1 MPIFWYSNI
10 GGEIPFYTLLQTGNS
25 RLLGGLYG
33 GSLYPRDNCARP
45 GSCSE
50 TVIILPIFL
59 MAHESI
65 VNLTSDNYTSEAEGA
80 SVPVVIDF
88 WSEHC
93 GPCKM
98 LAPVLDEVAAE
109 IGDTAKVAKVDVMAE
124 RELAMKF
131 AIRAVPTLVFMK
143 DGDVKETK
151 TGIMM
156 KDAIIEKLNSL

>member
-1 MPIFWYSNI
+1 M
-10 GGEIPFYTLLQTGNS
+10 
-25 RLLGGLYG
+25 
-33 GSLYPRDNCARP
+33 D
-45 GSCSE
+45 
-50 TVIILPIFL
+50 
-59 MAHESI
+59 HESI
-65 VNLTSDNYTSEAEGA
+65 VNLSNDNYVSEAEDA

-98 LAPVLDEVAAE
+98 LSPVLDEVAAE
-109 IGDTAKVAKVDVMAE
+109 IGDAAKVTKVDVMAE

-131 AIRAVPTLVFMK
+131 GIRAVPTLIFMK
-143 DGDVKETK
+143 DGEVKETK

>member
-1 MPIFWYSNI
+1 
-10 GGEIPFYTLLQTGNS
+10 
-25 RLLGGLYG
+25 
-33 GSLYPRDNCARP
+33 
-45 GSCSE
+45 
-50 TVIILPIFL
+50 

-156 KDAIIEKLNSL
+156 RDAIIEKLNSL

>member
-1 MPIFWYSNI
+1 
-10 GGEIPFYTLLQTGNS
+10 
-25 RLLGGLYG
+25 
-33 GSLYPRDNCARP
+33 
-45 GSCSE
+45 
-50 TVIILPIFL
+50 

-65 VNLTSDNYTSEAEGA
+65 VNLTNDNYASEAEDA
-80 SVPVVIDF
+80 SIPVVIDF

-98 LAPVLDEVAAE
+98 LSPVLDEVAAE
-109 IGDTAKVAKVDVMAE
+109 IGDTAQVTKVDVMAE

-131 AIRAVPTLVFMK
+131 GIRAVPTLIFMK
-143 DGDVKETK
+143 DGEVKETK

>member
-1 MPIFWYSNI
+1 
-10 GGEIPFYTLLQTGNS
+10 
-25 RLLGGLYG
+25 
-33 GSLYPRDNCARP
+33 
-45 GSCSE
+45 
-50 TVIILPIFL
+50 
-59 MAHESI
+59 MAHEST
-65 VNLTSDNYTSEAEGA
+65 VNLSNDNYVSEAEDA

-98 LAPVLDEVAAE
+98 LSPVLDEVAAE
-109 IGDTAKVAKVDVMAE
+109 IGDAAKVTKVDVMAE

-131 AIRAVPTLVFMK
+131 GIRAVPTLIFMK
-143 DGDVKETK
+143 DGEVKETK

>member
-1 MPIFWYSNI
+1 
-10 GGEIPFYTLLQTGNS
+10 
-25 RLLGGLYG
+25 
-33 GSLYPRDNCARP
+33 
-45 GSCSE
+45 
-50 TVIILPIFL
+50 

-65 VNLTSDNYTSEAEGA
+65 VNLTSDNFAVEAEGA
-80 SVPVVIDF
+80 SAPVVIDF

-109 IGDTAKVAKVDVMAE
+109 MGDAGKVTKVDVMAE

-131 AIRAVPTLVFMK
+131 GIRAVPTLIFMK
-143 DGDVKETK
+143 DGEVKETK

-156 KDAIIEKLNSL
+156 KDAIIEKLKSFA

>member
-1 MPIFWYSNI
+1 
-10 GGEIPFYTLLQTGNS
+10 
-25 RLLGGLYG
+25 
-33 GSLYPRDNCARP
+33 
-45 GSCSE
+45 
-50 TVIILPIFL
+50 

-65 VNLTSDNYTSEAEGA
+65 VNLSNDNYVSEAEDA

-98 LAPVLDEVAAE
+98 LSPVLDEVAAE
-109 IGDTAKVAKVDVMAE
+109 SGDAAKVTTVDVMAE

-131 AIRAVPTLVFMK
+131 GIRAVPTLIFMK
-143 DGDVKETK
+143 DGEVKETK

>member
-1 MPIFWYSNI
+1 
-10 GGEIPFYTLLQTGNS
+10 
-25 RLLGGLYG
+25 
-33 GSLYPRDNCARP
+33 
-45 GSCSE
+45 
-50 TVIILPIFL
+50 

-65 VNLTSDNYTSEAEGA
+65 VTITNDNYASEAEGA

-98 LAPVLDEVAAE
+98 LSPVLDEVAAE
-109 IGDTAKVAKVDVMAE
+109 IGDAAKVTKVDVMAE

-131 AIRAVPTLVFMK
+131 GIRAVPTLIFMK
-143 DGDVKETK
+143 DGEVKETK